1 MYLAETH
8 ETDLELGR
16 LLLWLALYF
25 RLSEVSVDQSLEVH
39 LDLVE
44 DGVQLE
50 CKTPDV
56 RNVTRCEDVT
66 TCEEC
71 YMRPTL
77 VARLVEAAGLI
88 MTSMW

>member
-8 ETDLELGR
+8 KTDLELRR

-39 LDLVE
+39 LDLVQ

-50 CKTPDV
+50 CKTQDV
-56 RNVTRCEDVT
+56 RNVTR
-66 TCEEC
+66 
-71 YMRPTL
+71 
-77 VARLVEAAGLI
+77 
-88 MTSMW
+88 

>member
-50 CKTPDV
+50 CKTRDV
-56 RNVTRCEDVT
+56 RNVTKCDPPWWRGWW
-66 TCEEC
+66 
-71 YMRPTL
+71 RP
-77 VARLVEAAGLI
+77 RG
-88 MTSMW
+88 SS

>member
-16 LLLWLALYF
+16 LLLWIALYF

-44 DGVQLE
+44 DGV
-50 CKTPDV
+50 
-56 RNVTRCEDVT
+56 
-66 TCEEC
+66 
-71 YMRPTL
+71 
-77 VARLVEAAGLI
+77 
-88 MTSMW
+88 